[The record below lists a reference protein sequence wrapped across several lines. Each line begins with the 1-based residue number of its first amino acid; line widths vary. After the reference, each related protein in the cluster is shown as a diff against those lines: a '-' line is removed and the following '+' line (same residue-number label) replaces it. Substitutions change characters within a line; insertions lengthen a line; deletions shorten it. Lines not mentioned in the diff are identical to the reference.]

1 MTLDLLPHT
10 KPLSGFLG
18 PGGVL
23 ERVRIDKHVARS
35 IYGVRLTRVIE
46 ELSQEWPRLAGAVL
60 EVTASGSLKPPAYA
74 VSRISTFRTVSGHL
88 AVSKHALR
96 SDLSDV
102 ELLGLSVVNR
112 SVGSTFEEV
121 LVHEWGHLLMKVDL
135 SRRYLHDFEQ
145 GVEDFVRFLERESG
159 VPRDD
164 AAAALSGMAY
174 VDSHELV
181 AEAFVA
187 ARAGS
192 GDPFPATVMEAF
204 QNMWTPPPSYLPG
217 WAI

>member
-35 IYGVRLTRVIE
+35 VYGVRLTRVIE
-46 ELSQEWPRLAGAVL
+46 ELSREWPRLAGAVL
-60 EVTASGSLKPPAYA
+60 EVTARRSLKPPAYA
-74 VSRISTFRTVSGHL
+74 AARISTFHTVSGHL
-88 AVSKHALR
+88 VVSKHALR
-96 SDLSDV
+96 SSLSDA
-102 ELLGLSVVNR
+102 ELLGLNIVNR

-135 SRRYLHDFEQ
+135 SRRYLHDIEQ
-145 GVEDFVRFLERESG
+145 GVEDFVCFLERESG
-159 VPRDD
+159 VRRDD

-174 VDSHELV
+174 IDSHELV

-192 GDPFPATVMEAF
+192 KDPFPATVMEAF